1 MLKKKGM
8 QLLLT
13 VCLTALLMA
22 GCGKQKEQE
31 QAQGYMVY
39 YVNHDNTGVLSSEY
53 VTESV
58 EIDTVLE
65 ELLLQLGTVPE
76 KLEYH
81 APLASGFSLLDY
93 SFSEGQLLLNFDED
107 YKKQE
112 IITEILM
119 RAAIVRTLVQAPGV
133 QYVSFLVN
141 SQPLTDAS
149 GNVVGVMNNDT
160 FIHNAGNEINAYE
173 KVRLRLYFANE
184 SGSGL
189 KAVYRTKVYNSNISM
204 ERLIVDELIAGPLV
218 TDTGASQSDATY
230 PVINPETKVVS
241 VNIRDGICY
250 VNLDGEFLNQI
261 YNTTPEVTIYAITN
275 SLAELSNVNKV
286 QISINGET
294 NINYRENI
302 SLSTL
307 FERNLDLME

>member
-1 MLKKKGM
+1 
-8 QLLLT
+8 
-13 VCLTALLMA
+13 
-22 GCGKQKEQE
+22 
-31 QAQGYMVY
+31 MV
-39 YVNHDNTGVLSSEY
+39 
-53 VTESV
+53 
-58 EIDTVLE
+58 
-65 ELLLQLGTVPE
+65 
-76 KLEYH
+76 
-81 APLASGFSLLDY
+81 
-93 SFSEGQLLLNFDED
+93 
-107 YKKQE
+107 
-112 IITEILM
+112 
-119 RAAIVRTLVQAPGV
+119 RAALVRTMSQVEGIK
-133 QYVSFLVN
+133 YVAITVEG
-141 SQPLTDAS
+141 SQLHDS
-149 GNVVGVMNNDT
+149 LGNIVGLMSAEQ
-160 FIHNAGNEINAYE
+160 FIDNAGDEINAYD

-204 ERLIVDELIAGPLV
+204 ERLIVDELIAGPLM
-218 TDTGASQSDATY
+218 TDTGASQSDAAY